1 MHKNRFIQK
10 IFCKV
15 VCGAAFVLVAFAAT
29 HAQQSETPGSILF
42 AERNESARSDKY
54 TGGVIERAPLQPA
67 QPDIKITVDVPAF
80 RLTLWQNGKEV
91 KTYSVGVGLK
101 DYPIFIGELRASEVI
116 WNPNWIPPDSDWVGE
131 RKGVRPGQVIPAS
144 SKANPLGKL
153 KIPLG
158 HAFLIHEANSP
169 RDLGN
174 LVSHGCL
181 RMVRADLYDLAE
193 KIVAARDADVSST
206 DIANAKRTFN
216 TVVAKLGAPLPV
228 DINYDTQ
235 VIEGGKLYVYADVY
249 ERKTSTLAN
258 LRRELELSGV
268 NPDAIDEE
276 THAAIVKRVT
286 RGQGFVV
293 PLESIAAG
301 RTLEDGRPFAVVP
314 QKKISKPKARVR
326 RT

>member
-1 MHKNRFIQK
+1 MHKNNFARKFMY
-10 IFCKV
+10 
-15 VCGAAFVLVAFAAT
+15 ASAFVLATSAAT
-29 HAQQSETPGSILF
+29 YAQTETPGSIAF

-54 TGGVIERAPLQPA
+54 TNGVIERATLQPSE
-67 QPDIKITVDVPAF
+67 PDIKITVDAPAF

-91 KTYSVGVGLK
+91 KTYPVGIGLK
-101 DYPIFIGELRASEVI
+101 AYPIFIGELRANELI
-116 WNPNWIPPDSDWVGE
+116 WNPNWIPPDSDWVAE
-131 RKGVRPGQVIPAS
+131 RGGVRPGQVIPAS

-158 HAFLIHEANSP
+158 HGFLIHEANSA

-193 KIVAARDADVSST
+193 KIVAARNADVSGK
-206 DIANAKRTFN
+206 DIANAKRTYN
-216 TVVAKLGAPLPV
+216 TVVAKLDAPLPV

-235 VIEGGKLYVYADVY
+235 IIEGGKLYVYADVY
-249 ERKTSTLAN
+249 ERKTSTLAG
-258 LRRELELSGV
+258 LRRELELYGV
-268 NPDAIDEE
+268 NPLAIDEE

-293 PLESIAAG
+293 SLESIAAG
-301 RTLEDGRPFAVVP
+301 RALADGRPFAVVP
-314 QKKISKPKARVR
+314 QKASPKPKARTR